1 MIKVITYLIIMGDEI
16 IRVNNVEFAYEDSKG
31 GGLPILFIHGWMDY
45 KADSDLNF
53 KELSKEHRVI
63 RFDLPGHG
71 DSSKLPDYKF
81 EDYVFYTKKF
91 IQELKLDKVNLIGH
105 SMGCVIAT
113 RLAEENPER
122 YPKVVL
128 IDPPLGPMPGIIK
141 ILLPFLWVFNK
152 LKLLPVLLSW
162 LRGTKTFQ
170 NKWSDIFIGKED
182 VKTARAREI
191 TIEGIKKCDPQAIVA
206 GVIATLNN
214 EMIVDV
220 EKVQKNYYVIYGD
233 KDPVINVEN
242 VNKYFKPD
250 RIKVF
255 EGEYHVPNR
264 TDPNGFNEYIL
275 SIMKC

>member
-1 MIKVITYLIIMGDEI
+1 MEKNKLL
-16 IRVNNVEFAYEDSKG
+16 VNGISIDYEDSKG
-31 GGLPILFIHGWMDY
+31 SGIPILFIHGWMDY
-45 KADSDLNF
+45 KADSDMNF
-53 KELSKEHRVI
+53 KALALKHRVI

-71 DSSKLPDYKF
+71 SSDMLPNYKF
-81 EDYVFYTKKF
+81 ADYILYTQKF
-91 IQELKLDKVNLIGH
+91 IEQLKLDKVNLIGH

-113 RLAEENPER
+113 KLSEADPKR

-141 ILLPFLWVFNK
+141 IILPILWVLNKLRLLPAVIR
-152 LKLLPVLLSW
+152 W

-191 TIEGIKKCDPQAIVA
+191 TIEGIKKCDPQAIVE
-206 GVIATLNN
+206 GVLATLNN

-220 EKVQKNYYVIYGD
+220 TKVNDNYYVIYGD

-242 VNKYFKPD
+242 VNKYFKAD
-250 RIKVF
+250 RVKIFK
-255 EGEYHVPNR
+255 GEYHVPNR

-275 SIMKC
+275 TIMKP

>member
-1 MIKVITYLIIMGDEI
+1 MENGTIDINGIFI
-16 IRVNNVEFAYEDSKG
+16 AYEDSKG
-31 GGLPILFIHGWMDY
+31 SGTPILFIHGWMDY
-45 KADSDLNF
+45 KADSDMNF
-53 KELSKEHRVI
+53 KELAQKHRVI

-71 DSSKLPDYKF
+71 DSSKLSEYKF
-81 EDYVFYTKKF
+81 EDYVFYTKRF
-91 IQELKLDKVNLIGH
+91 IDELKLNKVNLIGH

-113 RLAEENPER
+113 RLAEAEPER

-141 ILLPFLWVFNK
+141 ILLPILWVFNK
-152 LKLLPVLLSW
+152 LRLLPALLSYI
-162 LRGTKTFQ
+162 RGTKTFQ
-170 NKWSDIFIGKED
+170 NKWSDIFIGKEN

-220 EKVQKNYYVIYGD
+220 KKVKENYYVIYGD
-233 KDPVINVEN
+233 KDPVINIEN
-242 VNKYFKPD
+242 VNKYFKPAN
-250 RIKVF
+250 IEVF
-255 EGEYHVPNR
+255 AGEYHVPNR

-275 SIMKC
+275 SVMIG

>member
-1 MIKVITYLIIMGDEI
+1 MVNDVIKVDNIDL
-16 IRVNNVEFAYEDSKG
+16 AYEDSEG
-31 GGLPILFIHGWMDY
+31 GGVPILFIHGWMDY
-45 KADSDLNF
+45 KADSDMNF
-53 KELSKEHRVI
+53 KELAKKHRVI

-71 DSSKLPDYKF
+71 DSSKLNSYKF
-81 EDYVFYTKKF
+81 EDYVHYTKRF
-91 IQELKLDKVNLIGH
+91 IQELELEKVNLVGH

-113 RLAEENPER
+113 RLAEAESER

-141 ILLPFLWVFNK
+141 VLLPILWVFNK
-152 LKLLPVLLSW
+152 LRLLPALLSW
-162 LRGTKTFQ
+162 LRGTRTFQ

-214 EMIVDV
+214 QMIVDV
-220 EKVQKNYYVIYGD
+220 TKVQRNYYVIYGD
-233 KDPVINVEN
+233 KDPVINIGN
-242 VNKYFKPD
+242 VNKYFKED

-275 SIMKC
+275 SIMKG